1 MLRDK
6 ARYGLFKANSNV
18 GEVKIDISISGF
30 GESFEVYKD
39 NKMITWADSIDNEDD
54 YYEDD
59 KTLYIKSITIY
70 KPFIRCLKRYR

>member
-30 GESFEVYKD
+30 GELFKVYKD
-39 NKMITWADSIDNEDD
+39 NKMITWVDSIDEEDY
-54 YYEDD
+54 YYED
-59 KTLYIKSITIY
+59 TEMLCIKSITIY